1 MNFGFDW
8 CDWEWRDWDWRD
20 WRNRLIARPGFQRWA
35 ADFPLTRRVA
45 QQRAQSL
52 FDITAGFVYSQIL
65 YACVELELFD
75 RLADGPLALRD
86 LAPSMRMT
94 EPQADRLLRAAVAL
108 DLLERRGLDDAGS
121 PRFGLGNHG
130 AAMLGNPGIAAMVK
144 HHRMLYRDLDDPL
157 ALLRGEKAET
167 ELGRYWAYASSL
179 DPAQEAEASVSEYS
193 ELMSISNA
201 FVAGDVLDA
210 YSLKP
215 HRCLMDVG
223 GGQGNFLLAAAE
235 RWPHLRIRLFDL
247 PAVAAR
253 ARQRFEARGLGDRAE
268 TFGGDLM
275 STPLP
280 QGADIC
286 SLVRVIHDHDDDKA
300 MQILHAVRA
309 ALAPGGTLLLA
320 EPMAETPGAEP
331 IGDAYFGL
339 YLLAMGSGRPRP
351 PRELKAML
359 GEAGFDQIQLRRT
372 RRPMQTRLLLARAA
386 QDHAI

>member
-1 MNFGFDW
+1 
-8 CDWEWRDWDWRD
+8 
-20 WRNRLIARPGFQRWA
+20 
-35 ADFPLTRRVA
+35 
-45 QQRAQSL
+45 
-52 FDITAGFVYSQIL
+52 
-65 YACVELELFD
+65 
-75 RLADGPLALRD
+75 
-86 LAPSMRMT
+86 
-94 EPQADRLLRAAVAL
+94 
-108 DLLERRGLDDAGS
+108 
-121 PRFGLGNHG
+121 
-130 AAMLGNPGIAAMVK
+130 MLGNPGIAAMVK

-179 DPAQEAEASVSEYS
+179 DPAQEAEASVTEYS

-215 HRCLMDVG
+215 HHCLMDVG

-235 RWPHLRIRLFDL
+235 RWPHLRVRLFDL

-253 ARQRFEARGLGDRAE
+253 AQRRFETLGLGDRAE
-268 TFGGDLM
+268 SFGGDLL

-280 QGADIC
+280 KGADIC
-286 SLVRVIHDHDDDKA
+286 SLVRVVHDHDDDKA
-300 MQILHAVRA
+300 MQILGAVRA
-309 ALAPGGTLLLA
+309 ALEPGGTLLLA

-359 GEAGFDQIQLRRT
+359 GEAGFDRVQLRRT
-372 RRPMQTRLLLARAA
+372 RRPMQARLLVARAA
-386 QDHAI
+386 

>member
-1 MNFGFDW
+1 MH
-8 CDWEWRDWDWRD
+8 
-20 WRNRLIARPGFQRWA
+20 
-35 ADFPLTRRVA
+35 
-45 QQRAQSL
+45 
-52 FDITAGFVYSQIL
+52 
-65 YACVELELFD
+65 
-75 RLADGPLALRD
+75 
-86 LAPSMRMT
+86 
-94 EPQADRLLRAAVAL
+94 
-108 DLLERRGLDDAGS
+108 AGS

-157 ALLRGEKAET
+157 ALLRGEKHET
-167 ELGRYWAYASSL
+167 ELGRYWAYAGSL
-179 DPAQEAEASVSEYS
+179 DPAQEGDASVSEYS

-210 YSLKP
+210 YSLKG

-235 RWPHLRIRLFDL
+235 RWPHLQIRLFDL

-253 ARQRFEARGLGDRAE
+253 AQQRFETLGLADRAE

-275 STPLP
+275 SAELP
-280 QGADIC
+280 KGADIC
-286 SLVRVIHDHDDDKA
+286 SLVRVVHDHNDDQA
-300 MQILHAVRA
+300 MKILHAVRG
-309 ALAPGGTLLLA
+309 ALEPGGTLMLA

-359 GEAGFDQIQLRRT
+359 REAGFDQIRLRRT
-372 RRPMQTRLLLARAA
+372 RRPMQTRLLVARAA
-386 QDHAI
+386 

>member
-1 MNFGFDW
+1 MGLGF
-8 CDWEWRDWDWRD
+8 DWRD

-35 ADFPLTRRVA
+35 ADFPLTRPTARR
-45 QQRAQSL
+45 RAQSL

-65 YACVELELFD
+65 YACVELDLFD
-75 RLADGPLALRD
+75 RLEAGPKPLSA
-86 LAPSMRMT
+86 LAPTMDMT
-94 EPQADRLLRAAVAL
+94 ESQADRLLRAAVAL
-108 DLLERRGLDDAGS
+108 SLLERRGHDGAGS
-121 PRFGLGNHG
+121 PRFGLGSQG
-130 AAMLGNPGIAAMVK
+130 AAMLGNPGVAAMVK

-167 ELGRYWAYASSL
+167 ELGHYWAYASSL
-179 DPAQEAEASVSEYS
+179 DPLQEDDASVSEYS
-193 ELMSISNA
+193 DLMSVSNA

-223 GGQGNFLLAAAE
+223 GGQGNFLVAAAE

-253 ARQRFEARGLGDRAE
+253 AQHRFDALGFGNRAE

-280 QGADIC
+280 RGADIC
-286 SLVRVIHDHDDDKA
+286 TLVRVVHDHDDDKA
-300 MQILHAVRA
+300 MQILRAVRS
-309 ALAPGGTLLLA
+309 ALEARGTLLLA

-359 GEAGFDQIQLRRT
+359 REAGFGEIRLRRT
-372 RRPMQTRLLLARAA
+372 RRPMQTRLLVARAV
-386 QDHAI
+386 

>member
-1 MNFGFDW
+1 MPMSLGL
-8 CDWEWRDWDWRD
+8 DWRE

-35 ADFPLTRRVA
+35 ADFPLTRPVA
-45 QQRAQSL
+45 QRRAQSL

-75 RLADGPLALRD
+75 RLAAGPLSLSA
-86 LAPSMRMT
+86 LAPAMGMT

-108 DLLERRGLDDAGS
+108 DLLERRGQDAQGS
-121 PRFGLGNHG
+121 PRFGLGQQG

-144 HHRMLYRDLDDPL
+144 HHRMLYRDLADPL
-157 ALLRGEKAET
+157 ALLRGEQTET

-179 DPAQEAEASVSEYS
+179 DPAQAEDAAVSEYS

-210 YSLKP
+210 YSLKG

-253 ARQRFEARGLGDRAE
+253 AQQRFASLGLGERAE
-268 TFGGDLM
+268 TVGGDLM

-280 QGADIC
+280 KGADLC
-286 SLVRVIHDHDDDKA
+286 SLVRVVHDHDDDKA
-300 MQILHAVRA
+300 LRILQAVRA
-309 ALAPGGTLLLA
+309 ALEPGATLLLA
-320 EPMAETPGAEP
+320 EPMSETPGAEP

-359 GEAGFDQIQLRRT
+359 REAGFDRIRLLRT
-372 RRPMQTRLLLARAA
+372 RRPMQTRLLVARAA
-386 QDHAI
+386 G

>member
-1 MNFGFDW
+1 MGLGFDW
-8 CDWEWRDWDWRD
+8 RE

-35 ADFPLTRRVA
+35 ADFPLTRPVA
-45 QQRAQSL
+45 QRRAQSL

-65 YACVELELFD
+65 YACVELDLFN
-75 RLADGPLALRD
+75 RLATGPQSLSA
-86 LAPSMRMT
+86 LAPAMDMT
-94 EPQADRLLRAAVAL
+94 EAQADRLLRAAVAL
-108 DLLERRGLDDAGS
+108 DLLERRGVDSRGS
-121 PRFGLGNHG
+121 ARFGLGNHG

-144 HHRMLYRDLDDPL
+144 HHRMLYRDLNDPL
-157 ALLRGEKAET
+157 ALLRGEKQET

-179 DPAQEAEASVSEYS
+179 DPAQEGDASVSEYS

-210 YSLKP
+210 YSLKD

-223 GGQGNFLLAAAE
+223 GGQGNFVLAAAE
-235 RWPHLRIRLFDL
+235 RWPHLKIRLFDL

-253 ARQRFEARGLGDRAE
+253 AQQRFEALGLGDRAE
-268 TFGGDLM
+268 AFGGDLM
-275 STPLP
+275 SGELP
-280 QGADIC
+280 KGADIC
-286 SLVRVIHDHDDDKA
+286 SLVRVVHDHDDDQA
-300 MQILHAVRA
+300 MQILQAVRG
-309 ALAPGGTLLLA
+309 ALEPGGTLMLA

-359 GEAGFDQIQLRRT
+359 REAGFDQIRLRRT
-372 RRPMQTRLLLARAA
+372 RRPMQTRLLVARAA
-386 QDHAI
+386 

>member
-1 MNFGFDW
+1 MGLSL
-8 CDWEWRDWDWRD
+8 DWRE
-20 WRNRLIARPGFQRWA
+20 WRNRLIAKPGFQRWA
-35 ADFPLTRRVA
+35 ADFLLTRPVA
-45 QQRAQSL
+45 QRRAQSL

-65 YACVELELFD
+65 YACVELDLFE
-75 RLADGPLALRD
+75 RLADGPQSLAA
-86 LAPSMRMT
+86 LAPSLGMT

-108 DLLERRGLDDAGS
+108 GLLERRGQDAAGLA
-121 PRFGLGNHG
+121 RFGLGQQG

-144 HHRMLYRDLDDPL
+144 HHRMLYRDLQDPL
-157 ALLRGEKAET
+157 ALLRGECAET
-167 ELGRYWAYASSL
+167 ELGRYWAYAGSA
-179 DPAQEAEASVSEYS
+179 DPARSEDAAVSEYS
-193 ELMSISNA
+193 ELMSVSNA

-210 YSLKP
+210 YSLKR

-253 ARQRFEARGLGDRAE
+253 AQQRFAFLGLAGRAE

-280 QGADIC
+280 MGADIC
-286 SLVRVIHDHDDDKA
+286 SLVRVVHDHDDAQA
-300 MQILHAVRA
+300 MQILRAVRA
-309 ALAPGGTLLLA
+309 ALAPGGILLLA
-320 EPMAETPGAEP
+320 EPMSETPGAEP

-359 GEAGFDQIQLRRT
+359 LEAGFQRARLVRT
-372 RRPMQTRLLLARAA
+372 RRPMQTRLIVATA
-386 QDHAI
+386 

>member
-1 MNFGFDW
+1 MALGF
-8 CDWEWRDWDWRD
+8 DWRD

-35 ADFPLTRRVA
+35 ADFPLTRPIA
-45 QQRAQSL
+45 QRRAQSL

-65 YACVELELFD
+65 YACVELDLFD
-75 RLADGPLALRD
+75 RLAAGPQPLSA
-86 LAPSMRMT
+86 LAPQMGMT
-94 EPQADRLLRAAVAL
+94 EQQADRLLRAAVAL
-108 DLLERRGLDDAGS
+108 ELLERRGDDAAGS
-121 PRFGLGNHG
+121 PRFGLGSHG
-130 AAMLGNPGIAAMVK
+130 AAMLGNPGIGAMVK

-157 ALLRGEKAET
+157 ALLRGEKAQT
-167 ELGRYWAYASSL
+167 ELGRYWAYAGSI
-179 DPAQEAEASVSEYS
+179 DPSQEDDASISQYS
-193 ELMSISNA
+193 ELMSVSNA

-210 YSLKP
+210 YSLKG

-253 ARQRFEARGLGDRAE
+253 AQQRFEALGLGDRAE

-275 STPLP
+275 ATPLP
-280 QGADIC
+280 KGADIC
-286 SLVRVIHDHDDDKA
+286 SLVRVVHDHDDDKA
-300 MQILHAVRA
+300 MQILRAVRA
-309 ALAPGGTLLLA
+309 ALEPGGTLLLA

-339 YLLAMGSGRPRP
+339 YLWAMGSGRPRP

-359 GEAGFDQIQLRRT
+359 REAGFGQIRLRRT
-372 RRPMQTRLLLARAA
+372 RRPMQTRLLIASAV
-386 QDHAI
+386 